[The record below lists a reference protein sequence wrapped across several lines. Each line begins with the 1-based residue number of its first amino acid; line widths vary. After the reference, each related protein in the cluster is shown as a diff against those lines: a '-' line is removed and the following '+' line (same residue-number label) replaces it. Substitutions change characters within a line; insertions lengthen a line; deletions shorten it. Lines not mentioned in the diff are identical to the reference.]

1 MFCPKCN
8 TENNDSAKFC
18 KKCGTPLT
26 NSTVVQEKK
35 SNNSKI
41 LIVALIIVCLV
52 IAGSLIY
59 FYGFNHTQSDEVV
72 NNSSIVESEPVEAQE
87 VQTQEVESQS
97 SSATPQTSMSIL
109 GGDFSTGSK
118 ISDKTYASINV
129 GSQHSGEK
137 VKIQIKY
144 YRNGNI
150 LNNGNKVP
158 KTVDSQGY
166 IHVKSANSFK
176 YYPDFAEINI
186 FDTSGN
192 LLATQSVS
200 LSPSSGTQSF

>member
-26 NSTVVQEKK
+26 KNTVIQEKK

-41 LIVALIIVCLV
+41 LIIALIIVCLV
-52 IAGSLIY
+52 VAGSLIY

-72 NNSSIVESEPVEAQE
+72 NNSSVVESVPVETEE

-97 SSATPQTSMSIL
+97 SSTTPQTSMSIL

-144 YRNGNI
+144 YRNGNM
-150 LNNGNKVP
+150 LNNGNKVS

-186 FDTSGN
+186 FDTAGN
-192 LLATQSVS
+192 LLAAQSVT